1 MATFEE
7 YANKYETLR
16 MERRD
21 GILQLTLHHNGGPYI
36 WSGKAHAEIAEAFR
50 DIGADMDNRVV
61 IITGTGDVFC
71 NQIDVTGFMAGTL
84 EEFEKINW
92 EAKQILQNLLD
103 IQAPVIGAVNGPA
116 TIHAEFAVLSDIVL
130 ASETATFQDYPHFAN
145 FGIVPGDGANL
156 VWPLLLGANRGRYFL
171 LTGQVLSAQE
181 ALDLGVVNEVLPPDK
196 LMARAWDLAGQ
207 LAQKTPLTLRY
218 TREVLNLQL
227 KSLIQQRL
235 PYSFALEM
243 LGSWSRRG

>member
-1 MATFEE
+1 MAKFEE
-7 YANKYETLR
+7 YANRYETVR

-21 GILQLTLHHNGGPYI
+21 GILQLSLHHNGGPYV
-36 WSGKAHAEIAEAFR
+36 WSGKAHGEIAEVFR
-50 DIGADMDNRVV
+50 DIGADQDNRVV
-61 IITGTGDVFC
+61 IITGTGDAFC
-71 NQIDVTGFMAGTL
+71 NQIDVMGFVASTGM
-84 EEFEKINW
+84 EFEKINW

-116 TIHAEFAVLSDIVL
+116 TIHAELAVLSDIVL
-130 ASETATFQDYPHFAN
+130 ASDTATFQDFPHFAS
-145 FGIVPGDGANL
+145 FGIVPGDGVNL
-156 VWPLLLGANRGRYFL
+156 IWPLLLGLTRGRYFL
-171 LTGQVLSAQE
+171 LTGQVLSAKE

-196 LMARAWDLAGQ
+196 LLARTWELAEQ

-227 KSLIQQRL
+227 KQLIHQRL

-243 LGSWSRRG
+243 LASIDRRG